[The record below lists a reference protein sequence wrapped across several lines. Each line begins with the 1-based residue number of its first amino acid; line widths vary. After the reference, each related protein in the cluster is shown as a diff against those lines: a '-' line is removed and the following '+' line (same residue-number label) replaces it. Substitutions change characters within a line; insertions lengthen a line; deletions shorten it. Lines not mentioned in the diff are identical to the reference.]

1 MYKDDVIKMFRKG
14 YHLKG
19 DAIPIVAAKK
29 GREIISDVSGMRFV
43 SHVGLSI
50 CTPFKITTILLYSH
64 RSNTRR
70 DIASRWVTIS
80 VP

>member
-1 MYKDDVIKMFRKG
+1 MYKQDVVRMFRKG
-14 YHLKG
+14 YNLKG

-43 SHVGLSI
+43 SLIRLSI
-50 CTPFKITTILLYSH
+50 CTPFKITTTLCSH
-64 RSNTRR
+64 RSNTRQ
-70 DIASRWVTIS
+70 DTASRWVTIS